1 MSTLRWTEVLWGE
14 RGSICCQCGK
24 VRLDKLP
31 EPTPI
36 LKQLLEDK
44 DPRSKVFKK
53 HIVPLNNA
61 LCLASLKVKHKNPPT
76 GNFKPQVVIQGKAYY
91 YIGPL
96 EVEEGEDPKFAALY
110 VYDPQLQDAAR
121 INNL

>member
-1 MSTLRWTEVLWGE
+1 M
-14 RGSICCQCGK
+14 
-24 VRLDKLP
+24 DKFP

-61 LCLASLKVKHKNPPT
+61 LCLASLKAKHENPNT

-96 EVEEGEDPKFAALY
+96 EAEEGKDSKFVALY
-110 VYDPQLQDAAR
+110 VYDPQLQDTAR